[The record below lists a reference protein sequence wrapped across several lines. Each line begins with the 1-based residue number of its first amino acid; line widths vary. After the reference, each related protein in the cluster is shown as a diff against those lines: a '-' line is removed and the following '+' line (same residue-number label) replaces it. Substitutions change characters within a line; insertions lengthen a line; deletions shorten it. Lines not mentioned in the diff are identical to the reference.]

1 MTRAPKL
8 LNEDGRPAKLSL
20 FVDAGLEP
28 YATGIL
34 DITITGQS
42 VVFDGPDGAHFEG
55 TLHDLCETI
64 RASITMAG
72 AQRDGRRRAREGVRV
87 RASRRGSTDRREP
100 PVALSPWCNRD
111 VDSHGV
117 SMIRNEGKSR

>member
-64 RASITMAG
+64 RASITMAVAHREMAEAERERACASELRAEAAQTVENLQWLFRPG
-72 AQRDGRRRAREGVRV
+72 ATVTSIRT
-87 RASRRGSTDRREP
+87 ASR
-100 PVALSPWCNRD
+100 
-111 VDSHGV
+111 
-117 SMIRNEGKSR
+117 